1 MVSILSVLV
10 ANLLVTIKKIKK
22 NVTMWKKMS

>member
-1 MVSILSVLV
+1 MLSILSVLV